1 MIRLII
7 ADDHPVVREGLK
19 RIIANYKD
27 IQLVGE
33 AVNGDEVLALC
44 AKPGADVLLLDIS
57 MPGLGFLEILH
68 RIEAKHP
75 LIRTLVLSIHTESH
89 YVIRA
94 IKAGAAGYLTKNHS
108 PEELAQAIHQV
119 HGGNSYVS
127 PSLADTLIT
136 ALQTNK
142 GTLPHQQ
149 LSDREYQVLGLIGSG
164 KDTSGIAAALSLSPK
179 TIGTYRARIQN
190 KLGLKSTA
198 ELIRYALDNKITE

>member
-33 AVNGDEVLALC
+33 AMNGDEVLALC

-75 LIRTLVLSIHTESH
+75 LIRTLVLSIHAESH

-136 ALQTNK
+136 ALQSNK
-142 GTLPHQQ
+142 GALPHQQ
-149 LSDREYQVLGLIGSG
+149 LSDREYQVLGMIGSG
-164 KDTSGIAAALSLSPK
+164 KDPSGIAPALSLSPK

-198 ELIRYALDNKITE
+198 ELIRFALDNKITE